1 MLIIDTSVWIE
12 FFRGKA
18 IYHTALLPF
27 IEQGQVLT
35 LECVF
40 GELLQGARDERER
53 RVLERFWESLP
64 KVEVPRL
71 LLLAGRLASVEHFA
85 QKGVGLIDAALV
97 AAARRLKAQIWS
109 LDRKLNGVLQDSER
123 YAPPA

>member
-18 IYHTALLPF
+18 NYHTALLPF
-27 IEQGQVLT
+27 IEQGQVLA

-53 RVLERFWESLP
+53 RVLESFWESLP
-64 KVEVPRL
+64 KAEIQGL
-71 LLLAGRLASVEHFA
+71 FLLAGKLASVEHFA

-97 AAARRLKAQIWS
+97 TAARRLKAQIWS
-109 LDRKLNGVLQDSER
+109 LDKRLNAVLQDSER
-123 YAPPA
+123 YAPLI

>member
-18 IYHTALLPF
+18 NYHTALLPF
-27 IEQGQVLT
+27 IEQGQVLA

-53 RVLERFWESLP
+53 RVLESFWESLP
-64 KVEVPRL
+64 KAEVPRL
-71 LLLAGRLASVEHFA
+71 FLLAGKLASIEHFA
-85 QKGVGLIDAALV
+85 QKGVGVIDAVLV
-97 AAARRLKAQIWS
+97 TAARRLKAQIWS
-109 LDRKLNGVLQDSER
+109 LDKRLNAVLQESER
-123 YAPPA
+123 YAPLI

>member
-12 FFRGKA
+12 FFRGRA
-18 IYHTALLPF
+18 DYHSALLPF
-27 IEQGQVLT
+27 IEHGQVLA

-53 RVLERFWESLP
+53 RVLDSFWESLP
-64 KVEVPRL
+64 KVGVPEL
-71 LLLAGRLASVEHFA
+71 FLLAGRLASVEHFA

-97 AAARRLKAQIWS
+97 VAARRLKAQVWS
-109 LDRKLNGVLQDSER
+109 LDNKLNAVPQDSER